1 MGNIHKPKS
10 HIKTKDFLKICYNS
24 LTESKYL
31 LDYEDFDLDKSLIC
45 RNVNSRNHDTFAL
58 NIKQVEKNIFEKEIK
73 FFVFLINFLYGG
85 YIITKSKTYEDI
97 SFKIYI
103 DDILISNE
111 KQKTNCYFSF
121 NCSAIPA
128 YFFKLSS
135 YSDLVI
141 TLEFDD
147 DIKID
152 EVYLFGLSSCDYIL
166 NEEYTNKEKMTA
178 LSIESENDF
187 NLITYERKSIKKE
200 KVKNIYELDFDKLSI
215 PIHFTEKYKKVLA
228 HHTSNIIKEELLEI
242 SMNPERLKSFL
253 SIDELRNWK
262 I

>member
-1 MGNIHKPKS
+1 M
-10 HIKTKDFLKICYNS
+10 KTKDFLIMCYNT
-24 LTESKYL
+24 LVETKYL
-31 LDYEDFDLDKSLIC
+31 LDYEDFDSNKSLIC

-58 NIKQVEKNIFEKEIK
+58 KIKQVEKNIFEKEIK

-85 YIITKSKTYEDI
+85 YITTKLKTYEDI

-121 NCSAIPA
+121 NCSSIPA

-135 YSDLVI
+135 YSELVI
-141 TLEFDD
+141 TLKFDD

-166 NEEYTNKEKMTA
+166 NEEYKNKEKMTA
-178 LSIESENDF
+178 LSIESETDF
-187 NLITYERKSIKKE
+187 ELITYERKSIKKE
-200 KVKNIYELDFDKLSI
+200 KVKNIYELDFEKLNI

-228 HHTSNIIKEELLEI
+228 NHTSKLIKEELLEV
-242 SMNPERLKSFL
+242 SMRPERLKNFL

-262 I
+262 L